1 MYRRKV
7 KNGKKSVA
15 SGTNL
20 NVIMSKTFLINF
32 FERLDFLVSWNFFA
46 KIVNGFESTAGN
58 LSLVKW
64 LFTLN
69 ISVDFTITE

>member
-1 MYRRKV
+1 
-7 KNGKKSVA
+7 
-15 SGTNL
+15 
-20 NVIMSKTFLINF
+20 MSRTFLINF